1 MPKFRQI
8 AQYLERKNNK
18 WMVCLNVP
26 KDLQPKFGKAR
37 LKKSLKTTDLAVAEK
52 LKGHF
57 LQQWQ
62 LQFDLL
68 RKNPDISALDLE
80 EAVETFENIISR
92 AELAGASFHQSFR
105 ETAIMLDPQ
114 GKSFDE
120 QKRLAKIHSGATGYL
135 KKTKTIEY
143 IDEFLEHQR
152 YSKRVEVEA
161 AKYLKE
167 TFAVK
172 FPVFELID
180 EQNLRDYCNGR
191 LKGNDG
197 EKKGK
202 SLRPAWTRHTL
213 IKYLNYIKCYWQYC
227 HKQYDACPNL
237 IDYDSILPLQ
247 SKKTMAA
254 KMEKLLKNEQY
265 SDEQCYHLLDGAIT
279 KGDDMLRD
287 LIILGMYTGCRLE
300 ELCQL
305 KVEDV
310 YENGF
315 DIKMAKTMAGIRIVP
330 IHHEIQQLVERLIQT
345 SEDGYLLSGLSSNN
359 QIGVRSKG
367 MSQKFSRLKQKLGYG
382 KDKKY
387 TFHSFRSSLCR
398 RLENAGVDVI
408 HAKRLVGHSEDSQTY
423 GIYSRGTDWDI
434 RVKEMNKAKYLR
446 PASSSTG

>member
-1 MPKFRQI
+1 
-8 AQYLERKNNK
+8 
-18 WMVCLNVP
+18 MVCLNIP

-37 LKKSLKTTDLAVAEK
+37 FKKSLKTSDLALAER
-52 LKGHF
+52 LKE
-57 LQQWQ
+57 QWLEQ
-62 LQFDLL
+62 WRLQFDLV
-68 RKNPDISALDLE
+68 RDNPDIPTMELDA
-80 EAVETFENIISR
+80 AVDTFSR
-92 AELAGASFHQSFR
+92 IVNRSELAGATPQQSFR
-105 ETAIMLDPQ
+105 EAAIMLNPE

-120 QKRLAKIHSGATGYL
+120 QKKLAKIHAQATGYL
-135 KKTKTIEY
+135 KQTKTIDY

-152 YSKRVEVEA
+152 YSKRVEIEA
-161 AKYLKE
+161 SKYLRE

-172 FPVFELID
+172 FPIFEMID
-180 EQNLRDYCNGR
+180 EQDLRDYCNGR

-202 SLRPAWTRHTL
+202 GLRPAWTRHTL
-213 IKYLNYIKCYWQYC
+213 IKYLNYIGQYWLYC
-227 HKQYDACPNL
+227 QKQYGVPKSL

-254 KMEKLLKNEQY
+254 KMEKLVKNEQY
-265 SDEQCYHLLDGAIT
+265 SDEQCYHLLDGAIA

-287 LIILGMYTGCRLE
+287 LIVLGMYTGCRLE

-305 KVEDV
+305 KCKDV
-310 YENGF
+310 YDNGF
-315 DIKMAKTMAGIRIVP
+315 DIKMSKTMAGIRIVP
-330 IHHEIQQLVERLIQT
+330 IHHEIQQLVERLLQT
-345 SEDGYLLSGLSSNN
+345 SEDGYLLSGLSSDN
-359 QIGVRSKG
+359 QAGVRSKG

-434 RVKEMNKAKYLR
+434 RVKEMNKARYVR
-446 PASSSTG
+446 PVSSNVE